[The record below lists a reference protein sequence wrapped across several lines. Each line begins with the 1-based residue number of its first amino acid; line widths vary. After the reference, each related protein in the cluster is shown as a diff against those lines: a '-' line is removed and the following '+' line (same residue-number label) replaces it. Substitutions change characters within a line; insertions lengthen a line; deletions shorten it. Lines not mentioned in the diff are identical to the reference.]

1 MTRAPRRG
9 APARRHRPA
18 ASPPALPAL
27 GVQRLTDG
35 VYRMLREGILARTFP
50 PGQRLWVDEF
60 AGQPGVS
67 RTPLKDAL
75 NLLASEGLVEI
86 QPRRGRSCPTSRR
99 TTSRRCSRSA
109 ARSSSWP
116 PDTLVARV
124 TPAEAD
130 ELRAQMDALREAVE
144 RSDAAE
150 HMRRNLAFPQRFVEL
165 AGNRRLAE
173 MYEGLRAHIQIG
185 RVHARRVDWLGRL
198 RQEPREHAEIL
209 AALDAR
215 DTARL
220 AAVDA
225 HIRRAKASLIQDLA
239 AGGAGPRHQ
248 EEPAARR

>member
-1 MTRAPRRG
+1 M
-9 APARRHRPA
+9 
-18 ASPPALPAL
+18 
-27 GVQRLTDG
+27 
-35 VYRMLREGILARTFP
+35 
-50 PGQRLWVDEF
+50 
-60 AGQPGVS
+60 
-67 RTPLKDAL
+67 
-75 NLLASEGLVEI
+75 
-86 QPRRGRSCPTSRR
+86 
-99 TTSRRCSRSA
+99 
-109 ARSSSWP
+109 
-116 PDTLVARV
+116 ARV

-130 ELRAQMDALREAVE
+130 GLRAQMDALREAVE

-185 RVHARRVDWLGRL
+185 RVHARRVDWRGRL
-198 RQEPREHAEIL
+198 RQEQREHAEIL

-225 HIRRAKASLIQDLA
+225 HIRRAKVSLIQDLA